1 LQIEVKR
8 DDHFG
13 NVARLR
19 SFVQTTNLATLGK
32 ERDRSE

>member
-1 LQIEVKR
+1 MEVSR

-19 SFVQTTNLATLGK
+19 SFVQATNFAALGK
-32 ERDRSE
+32 GRDRNE